1 MKETRSREN
10 TERGIFEKEFFLR
23 GGVLEIKERE
33 RERERAERTEMVYL
47 KRNMFEAVNNKR
59 NFDEEGRI
67 NRSKGSKNW
76 NV

>member
-33 RERERAERTEMVYL
+33 RERASREN
-47 KRNMFEAVNNKR
+47 RNGIFKKEYV
-59 NFDEEGRI
+59 
-67 NRSKGSKNW
+67 
-76 NV
+76 